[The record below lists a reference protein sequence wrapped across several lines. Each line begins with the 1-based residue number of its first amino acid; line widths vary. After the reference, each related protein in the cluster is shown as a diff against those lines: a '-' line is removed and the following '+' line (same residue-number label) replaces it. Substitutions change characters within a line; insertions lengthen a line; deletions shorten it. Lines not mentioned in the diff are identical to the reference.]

1 MNQSTNGKIPV
12 KYVLYAHYA
21 NLEKKDFQ
29 RWADGDGDKPAVLDG
44 IAFLV
49 SQFAALRDLLTAP
62 GYEGLVVLFY
72 APGLTEC
79 FLGIE
84 EGQTREELLKEHA
97 ALRFAQ
103 AVSSY
108 IDGELEKDERLRA
121 RLRFVTALD
130 LYDIFHGVNALDA
143 EHLR

>member
-1 MNQSTNGKIPV
+1 MAHNGKIQV
-12 KYVLYAHYA
+12 RYVLYAHYA
-21 NLEKKDFQ
+21 NQEGPDFQ
-29 RWADGDGDKPAVLDG
+29 KWADGKGEQPTSLPG
-44 IAFLV
+44 IRFLV
-49 SQFAALRDLLTAP
+49 SHFPGLRDLLTAP

-84 EGQTREELLKEHA
+84 EGQTREELLQQHSS
-97 ALRFAQ
+97 LRFAQ

-108 IDGELEKDERLRA
+108 VDQELARDERLRA

-130 LYDIFHGVNALDA
+130 LYDIFHGVNA
-143 EHLR
+143 